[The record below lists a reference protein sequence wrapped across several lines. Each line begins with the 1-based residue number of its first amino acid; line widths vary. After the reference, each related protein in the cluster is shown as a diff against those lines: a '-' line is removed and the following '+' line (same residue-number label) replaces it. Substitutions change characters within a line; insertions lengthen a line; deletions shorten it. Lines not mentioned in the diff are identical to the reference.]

1 MSKEKLAER
10 TFSQEERERWT
21 DFVYWIRALG
31 WNGAETARQLKI
43 KPGYVS
49 ELMNG
54 KKSPSATLLGF
65 LKSLVGNLRPELLSA
80 GATKEGG
87 RMIGMEETSGGL
99 QPLKE
104 DNGKSDAKKL
114 EEIKAEDAKT
124 YEAIKHLIEVSHEK
138 TRKKIHP

>member
-10 TFSQEERERWT
+10 RFSADERERWE
-21 DFVYWIRALG
+21 DFTGWIRELG

-54 KKSPSATLLGF
+54 KKSPSETLVAF
-65 LKSLVGNLRPELLSA
+65 LKALVGNLRPDLLKS
-80 GATKEGG
+80 GANKGG
-87 RMIGMEETSGGL
+87 RMIGLSDSAGGL
-99 QPLKE
+99 EPLKE
-104 DNGKSDAKKL
+104 DGAKSDAKKL

-124 YEAIKHLIEVSHEK
+124 YAAIKHLIDVSHDK
-138 TRKKIHP
+138 TKKKVGH